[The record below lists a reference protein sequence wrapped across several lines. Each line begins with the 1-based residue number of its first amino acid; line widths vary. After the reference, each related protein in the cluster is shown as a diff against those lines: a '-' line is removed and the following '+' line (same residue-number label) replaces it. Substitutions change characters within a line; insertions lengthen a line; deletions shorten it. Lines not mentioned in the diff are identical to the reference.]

1 MKTRSL
7 RPSALFI
14 HAVQLALAGMSL
26 ATTGFAADP
35 GSYGLEAA
43 RKSIARMRTAEGLAV
58 RLFAAE
64 PMVQN
69 PTNLDIDSKGRVWFT
84 EAANYRR
91 WGSPPIRPEG
101 DRVMVLEDTN
111 NDGEAD
117 KATVFYQ
124 DPSMDSALGICVL
137 GNQVIVSVAP
147 HVFLLTDTDGDGK
160 ADKRQLL
167 LTGKSTPQH
176 DHSLH
181 AFVFG
186 TDGKL
191 YFNFGNTGSD
201 LRRPTGEL
209 LNLPLHGVIEK
220 ELIEKNSEP
229 ILDLLGRPL
238 QNGGKPYHQG
248 MVFRADFHDG
258 KLSNFETLAH
268 NFRNNY
274 EVTVDSFGN
283 IWQSD
288 NDDDGNRGV
297 RINYVLEH
305 GNYGYR
311 DELTGSGWQTNRINL
326 EADIPRRHWHQDDP
340 GVVPNL
346 LLTGSGSPTGIL
358 FNEGT
363 LLGPAFTNQLIH
375 CDAGPRVV
383 RAYPTA
389 PDGAG
394 FKASITDILTSEDT
408 WYRPADVA
416 IAPDGALFVA
426 DWYDSGVGGHSMADN
441 QPDSLR
447 GRIYRIAPPGA
458 PVKNAA
464 PDLSNAAGAI
474 TAFQSPNRETQFLAW
489 QKLHALGKSAQPDL
503 EKLFAS
509 PNPRMRARALSLLS
523 RIPGNENHALEAAL
537 NDSDSGVVIL
547 AIRLA
552 TVFSATHQLDTSVL
566 ESKPGLIGK
575 LLRHRDPQVRRQVA
589 ISLHGAKQIEQLW
602 AELALQH
609 DGKDRWYLEA
619 LGIGAA
625 GQEDVCYAAWIQ
637 RGGNPQSPAGQDIVW
652 RLRSAQCAKPLA
664 AALDNPSVA
673 ESDKPRLMRAFDFLP
688 RSAERQDALQQI
700 ATGTHVPASLV
711 RHALFELRGT
721 EAIQAPSIQTVINE
735 AFQKSVGTPE
745 FVQFAA
751 AFGLGNRAAELLN
764 TLEKISGTPEAEI
777 AIQLLEKNPEGS
789 GMLKT
794 AFSGPKA
801 LSLVDLLATVP
812 SAPARDRLVKMLR
825 SDQREMRV
833 AAVRALAR
841 SQSGAEALVS
851 LANKNQFPDDLRDTA
866 SEALALIQFN
876 DRDNKLKTE
885 LSKHFALGG
894 GKTAASSIPAIAELM
909 SKKGDR
915 ERGRA
920 VFNRLES
927 SCVTCHKIGTT
938 GADFGPNLSEI
949 GTKLGRDALYDA
961 ILNPNNGISMG
972 FETYLFSLSNGTPAV
987 GILRSETEQ
996 EITLALPGGSTQR
1009 LRKSD
1014 VKKREKLPHSMMPNG
1029 LGQILGEQ
1037 NLVDLVEYLSA
1048 CKAK

>member
-1 MKTRSL
+1 M
-7 RPSALFI
+7 
-14 HAVQLALAGMSL
+14 AGMSL
-26 ATTGFAADP
+26 AATCIAADP
-35 GSYGLEAA
+35 SPYGLEAA
-43 RKSIARMRTAEGLAV
+43 RKSIARMKTAEGLAV
-58 RLFAAE
+58 HLFAAE

-91 WGSPPIRPEG
+91 WASPPIRPDG
-101 DRVMVLEDTN
+101 DRIMMLEDTDG
-111 NDGEAD
+111 DGEAD
-117 KATVFYQ
+117 KSTVFYQ
-124 DPSMDSALGICVL
+124 DPCVDSALGICVL

-160 ADKRQLL
+160 ADKRALL

-191 YFNFGNTGSD
+191 YFNFGNTGTD
-201 LRRPTGEL
+201 LRRPTAAL
-209 LNLPLHGVIEK
+209 RNLPLHGAVDK

-248 MVFRADFHDG
+248 MVFRADFSEG
-258 KLSNFETLAH
+258 NLSNFETLAH

-311 DELTGSGWQTNRINL
+311 DELTGSGWQTNRVNL
-326 EADIPRRHWHQDDP
+326 EAEIPRRHWHQDDP

-363 LLGPAFTNQLIH
+363 LLGQTFTNQIIH

-383 RAYPTA
+383 RAYPTT

-426 DWYDSGVGGHSMADN
+426 DWYDAGVGGHSMADN
-441 QPDSLR
+441 QADSLR
-447 GRIYRIAPPGA
+447 GRIYRVAPPGA
-458 PVKNAA
+458 RSKVVP
-464 PDLSNAAGAI
+464 PDLSNASGAV
-474 TAFQSPNRETQFLAW
+474 AALQSPNRETQFLAW
-489 QKLHALGKSAQPDL
+489 QKLRSLAKSAQPDL

-509 PNPRMRARALSLLS
+509 PDPRMRARALSLLA
-523 RIPGNENHALEAAL
+523 RIPGNENRALEAAL

-552 TVFSATHQLDTSVL
+552 TVFSATHQMDTSVL
-566 ESKPGLIGK
+566 ESKPGLVGK

-609 DGKDRWYLEA
+609 DGRDRWYLEA

-625 GQEDVCYAAWIQ
+625 GQEDACYAAWIQ
-637 RGGNPQSPAGQDIVW
+637 RGGNPQSPGGRDIVW

-664 AALDNPSVA
+664 AAVNNPSVA
-673 ESDKPRLMRAFDFLP
+673 EAEKPRLMRAFDFLP
-688 RSAERQDALQQI
+688 HSTERQEALQQI
-700 ATGTHVPASLV
+700 ATGTHVPASLA

-721 EAIQAPSIQTVINE
+721 EAIQAPDIQAVIDG
-735 AFQKSVGTPE
+735 AFQKSIGTPE

-751 AFGLGNRAAELLN
+751 AFGLGNRAAQLLK
-764 TLEKISGTPEAEI
+764 TMEKISGTPEAEV
-777 AIQLLEKNPEGS
+777 AIQLLEKTAEGS
-789 GMLKT
+789 ELLKT
-794 AFSGPKA
+794 AFAGPKA
-801 LSLVDLLATVP
+801 LSLVEILATVP
-812 SAPARDRLVKMLR
+812 SAPARDRLLKMLR
-825 SDQREMRV
+825 SDQREMRI

-851 LANKNQFPDDLRDTA
+851 LANKNQFPEELRQTA
-866 SEALALIQFN
+866 SEALALIQFS
-876 DRDNKLKTE
+876 DRDNKFKAE
-885 LSKHFALGG
+885 LSKHFALGAA
-894 GKTAASSIPAIAELM
+894 TAAGATLPSITDLVK
-909 SKKGDR
+909 KKGDI
-915 ERGRA
+915 ERGKV

-938 GADFGPNLSEI
+938 GAEFGPNLSEI

-972 FETYLFSLSNGTPAV
+972 FETYIFSLSNGTPTV

-1009 LRKSD
+1009 LRKID

-1048 CKAK
+1048 CRAK